1 MLKSKDN
8 GSTVAIIS
16 GIIVAC
22 VAIASA
28 VYFIMKFVEKK
39 QSYDYIECDCYD
51 DYDEDDDY
59 DCCENSDDISD
70 STVDEAEVE

>member
-1 MLKSKDN
+1 MFKQKNN
-8 GSTVAIIS
+8 GSTFAIIS

-39 QSYDYIECDCYD
+39 RDYEYIECDCYD
-51 DYDEDDDY
+51 DYEDDD
-59 DCCENSDDISD
+59 CCDFSDEDTD
-70 STVDEAEVE
+70 FEEQEAEVE